1 MRRQRIGSGRAKP
14 AATAIGRKRSGGDT
28 GSSSSSSSD
37 DDSDDNDDDE
47 QPTDDDTEER
57 PKPRRRRKA
66 RTGHDNS
73 DDDDDG
79 GGSDLP
85 LTPTSALRRV
95 FGHKAF
101 REGQEWG
108 VARAMDG
115 QASLLV
121 LATGTGKSLT
131 YQLPA
136 LLLPGI
142 TVRAFRLA
150 QDPRSRCRRCDW
162 CSGRDTLD
170 IGERAVFFFYL
181 RRETRMVVAARKGD
195 EMRACFV

>member
-1 MRRQRIGSGRAKP
+1 MERIKRRKLGDGGVSRRQRIGSGGTTP
-14 AATAIGRKRSGGDT
+14 AATASRRRLSGGVS
-28 GSSSSSSSD
+28 GSSSCSSSSD

-47 QPTDDDTEER
+47 QPTDDDAEER
-57 PKPRRRRKA
+57 RKPRRRRKA
-66 RTGHDNS
+66 RTGRANS
-73 DDDDDG
+73 DDDDDDA

-85 LTPTSALRRV
+85 LTPASALRRV
-95 FGHKAF
+95 FGHQAF

-108 VARAMDG
+108 VARAMGG

-142 TVRAFRLA
+142 TVRVEPGAGPPLSL
-150 QDPRSRCRRCDW
+150 P
-162 CSGRDTLD
+162 L
-170 IGERAVFFFYL
+170 V
-181 RRETRMVVAARKGD
+181 
-195 EMRACFV
+195 